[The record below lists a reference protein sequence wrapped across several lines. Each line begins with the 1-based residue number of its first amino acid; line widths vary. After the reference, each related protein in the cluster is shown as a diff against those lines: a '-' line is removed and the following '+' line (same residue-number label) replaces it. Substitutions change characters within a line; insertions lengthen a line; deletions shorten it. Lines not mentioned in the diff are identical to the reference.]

1 VKQPKENPPIAR
13 REMPGEEKLIYED
26 RWMVVF
32 DKPSGLLSQP
42 GRGADKQDCL
52 VRRVVRQWPAARIV
66 HRLDRDTSGLI
77 VLALD
82 AQTHRELSGLFAAR
96 AVQKTY
102 IARVAGHPQHAAGT
116 IDAPICKDT
125 DRPPR
130 YRIDRKQGRT
140 ARTHWQRMRM
150 TGTGTDMELW
160 PITGRSH
167 QLRVHLEHIGHPILG
182 DPLYGSAASQTAG
195 ERLHLHATRLE
206 LSHPVTAERVA
217 WNSPCPF

>member
-1 VKQPKENPPIAR
+1 MKPLKENTPIAQ
-13 REMPGEEKLIYED
+13 REIPCEENLIYED

-32 DKPSGLLSQP
+32 EKPSGLLSQP

-52 VRRVVRQWPAARIV
+52 VRRVVKQWPTARIV

-77 VLALD
+77 ALALD
-82 AQTHRELSGLFAAR
+82 AQTHRALSKLFAAR

-102 IARVAGHPQHAAGT
+102 IAQVAGHPQHTVGT
-116 IDAPICKDT
+116 IDAPIGKDWG
-125 DRPPR
+125 RPPR
-130 YRIDRKQGRT
+130 YQIDRKQGRT

-150 TGTGTDMELW
+150 MGTGAEMELW

-182 DPLYGSAASQTAG
+182 DPLYGNATSQTAR

-206 LSHPVTAERVA
+206 FSHPATGEPMA
-217 WNSPCPF
+217 WHSVCPF

>member
-1 VKQPKENPPIAR
+1 
-13 REMPGEEKLIYED
+13 
-26 RWMVVF
+26 MVVF
-32 DKPSGLLSQP
+32 EKPSGLLSQP

-82 AQTHRELSGLFAAR
+82 AQTHRALSGLFAAR

-102 IARVAGHPQHAAGT
+102 IAQVAGHPQHAAGT
-116 IDAPICKDT
+116 IDAPIGKDWG
-125 DRPPR
+125 RPPR
-130 YRIDRKQGRT
+130 YQIDRKQGRT

-150 TGTGTDMELW
+150 MGTGAEMELW

>member
-1 VKQPKENPPIAR
+1 
-13 REMPGEEKLIYED
+13 MSTEEQVIYED

-52 VRRVVRQWPAARIV
+52 VRRVSKKWPTARIV

-77 VLALD
+77 MLALD
-82 AQTHRELSGLFAAR
+82 AQTHRALSKLFADR

-102 IARVAGHPQHAAGT
+102 IARVAGQLPQRTGT
-116 IDAPICKDT
+116 IDAPIGKDW

-130 YRIDRKQGRT
+130 YRIDRKHGRN
-140 ARTHWQRMRM
+140 ACTHWQTLRA
-150 TGTGTDMELW
+150 TPLGTDLELR

-182 DPLYGSAASQTAG
+182 DPLYGSAVSQMASK
-195 ERLHLHATRLE
+195 RLHLHATRLE
-206 LSHPVTAERVA
+206 LSHPVTGDPVV

>member
-1 VKQPKENPPIAR
+1 
-13 REMPGEEKLIYED
+13 MPCEEKLIYED

-32 DKPSGLLSQP
+32 EKPSGLLSQP

-82 AQTHRELSGLFAAR
+82 AQTHRALSGLFAAR

-102 IARVAGHPQHAAGT
+102 IAQVAGHPQHAAGT
-116 IDAPICKDT
+116 IDAPIGKDWG
-125 DRPPR
+125 RPPR
-130 YRIDRKQGRT
+130 YQIDRKQGRT

-150 TGTGTDMELW
+150 MGTGAEMELW